1 MKKSILLG
9 LGILSLTSTA
19 LCPKA
24 LANFDA
30 DVVHNFT
37 NHMKNYNFFT
47 GSAATFGS
55 LCQQE
60 SCMNIEVGQDSL
72 VRPNQVTSESL
83 VKIGSNSKYLTAIL
97 TIKLAEKGL
106 LTLQDPLTDYFPEYT
121 LWQGVTIRDLLHHS
135 SGIPGYIFNDNGVQ
149 QLLTN
154 ILGFRNRVWAPHEIV
169 ALVKD
174 QPLLFPPGTKVIYNN
189 TNYVLAGMVLEKAT
203 NIPLG
208 ELFEKEI
215 FHPLDMQDTFLAL
228 PKSRKSDL
236 TRGYA
241 PPNLIPLPGWMVN
254 LFSNKVRRLK
264 DTWDVTSIF
273 HESFTWAAGAVVS
286 NTRDLNRLTQ
296 ALFTGEIISAKSLE
310 LMKQMELGDVLGM
323 PVEYGLGMLRYKTKA
338 GDIYGH
344 GGMTP
349 GYQTNTGHLASK
361 NLTLTIAQNNGPGAV
376 FMMFEEIFDSLLSDQ
391 PMVEFPPSEKI
402 LNLRKKGIQLRI
414 MGNIGDKLSLAFGST
429 KSLSRG
435 RNAEAFNFYRT
446 GREVVDGQDYI
457 VLQAI
462 YQDRLAFKNSSILKV
477 YIHPDT
483 LPQGDTTQLTHMG
496 HNDESQAIFGF
507 LGEESPEGLCVK
519 EIIDPKAQITIQAQT
534 NRDRKNQTRHLK
546 LLTHLPMKTYSGSE
560 GYNWQ
565 KCPLPSPPR

>member
-1 MKKSILLG
+1 MKKSILVG
-9 LGILSLTSTA
+9 LGILSLTSQF

-30 DVVHNFT
+30 DVVHSFT

-47 GSAATFGS
+47 GSAATFAS
-55 LCQQE
+55 LCQQQ

-72 VRPNQVTSESL
+72 TKPNQVTPESL
-83 VKIGSNSKYLTAIL
+83 IKIGSNSKYLTAIL
-97 TIKLAEKGL
+97 TLKLAEKGL

-149 QLLTN
+149 ELLTN
-154 ILGFRNRVWAPHEIV
+154 ILGFRNRVWTPHEIV

-174 QPLLFPPGTKVIYNN
+174 QPLLFPPGKKVIYNN

-203 NIPLG
+203 NMPLG
-208 ELFEKEI
+208 ELLKKEI
-215 FHPLDMQDTFLAL
+215 FHPLGMKDTFLAL
-228 PKSRKSDL
+228 PRSRKFDL

-254 LFSNKVRRLK
+254 LLSNKVRRLK
-264 DTWDVTSIF
+264 DTWDVTNIF
-273 HESFTWAAGAVVS
+273 HESFTWASGAVVS

-296 ALFTGEIISAKSLE
+296 ALFTGEIISPKSLE

-391 PMVEFPPSEKI
+391 PMVEFTPSEKI
-402 LNLRKKGIQLRI
+402 LHLRKKGIQLRI

-462 YQDRLAFKNSSILKV
+462 YRDRLAIKNISILKV

-483 LPQGDTTQLTHMG
+483 LPQGDTTQLIHMG
-496 HNDESQAIFGF
+496 HNDESLAIFGY

-519 EIIDPKAQITIQAQT
+519 EIIDPNAQITIQAHT
-534 NRDRKNQTRHLK
+534 HRDRKNQARHLK
-546 LLTHLPMKTYSGSE
+546 LLTHLPMKSYSGNE
-560 GYNWQ
+560 GYKWQ
-565 KCPLPSPPR
+565 KCSSSL